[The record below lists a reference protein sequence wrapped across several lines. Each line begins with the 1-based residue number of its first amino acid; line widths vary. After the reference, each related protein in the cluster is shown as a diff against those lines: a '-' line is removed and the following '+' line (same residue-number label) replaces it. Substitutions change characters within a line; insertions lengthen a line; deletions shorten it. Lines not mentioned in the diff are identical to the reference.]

1 VAPGILWV
9 APAGDYL
16 PQLLHWQHFPTLSC
30 LPVST
35 SPALLHL
42 HFKVDEDLLI
52 GRWGYQPAQ
61 AELASAYEQLS
72 EAVLAYQ
79 ARRWLLDIRQR
90 TMPDPYTMQ
99 WLFDEF
105 YPDLAQQLGSL
116 RVAYLVGPSLR
127 GLIEAGP
134 DFQPL
139 AWYAGK
145 PFIVNFFGDEATART
160 WLFDD

>member
-1 VAPGILWV
+1 MSV
-9 APAGDYL
+9 
-16 PQLLHWQHFPTLSC
+16 FPE
-30 LPVST
+30 
-35 SPALLHL
+35 LLHL
-42 HFKVDEDLLI
+42 HFQADRELLVI
-52 GRWGYQPAQ
+52 RWAYQPVQ
-61 AELASAYEQLS
+61 AELAPAYEQLQQQAL
-72 EAVLAYQ
+72 ECR
-79 ARRWLLDIRQR
+79 ARRWLQDIRRR
-90 TMPDPYTMQ
+90 TLPDPYTTQ

-105 YPDLAQQLGSL
+105 YPDLSQQLGGL
-116 RVAYLVGPSLR
+116 RVAYLVGPKLR